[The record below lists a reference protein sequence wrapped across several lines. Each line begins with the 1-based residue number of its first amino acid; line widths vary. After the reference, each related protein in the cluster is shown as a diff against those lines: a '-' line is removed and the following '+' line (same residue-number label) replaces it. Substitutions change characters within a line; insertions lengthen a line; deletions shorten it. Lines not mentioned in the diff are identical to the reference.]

1 MSSVSVSTVGVSGRV
16 MFGLD
21 KMCKDYALE
30 LLSTICDARGVSV
43 DSLLEGVCFPR
54 LCSDALPLVKRN
66 AKDVVRKD
74 KVAKVAKLPIA
85 KVVLDVPS
93 VVLPFLGVLDGCCV
107 GVIRNH
113 NLYTQ
118 CPKLPK
124 VGDLCSK
131 CAKDE
136 SIGKFLGKITSRVV
150 GELEF
155 TVGAKLLK
163 VSSYVDVVKKLNI
176 AKDVAVAD
184 ALRFGWLLSDDYFE
198 EKEKV
203 RGRPKKEKVVEDDD
217 VKKCHRGRPKK
228 DKKVVS
234 CAEGDD
240 LIAKLVAEVSNEDAS
255 SSSPSVADDDEVIP
269 DNVAKVVAVS
279 VAPGKKTKSKKV
291 AVESK
296 TDAVVESKTDAVV
309 ESKTDAV
316 VELPVVVV
324 ESKPVVDAKK
334 APAPKKKET
343 KKSKVPSPVVVV
355 APVNVAS
362 LSSESESEEE
372 EVAKVVTVKKFEFE
386 GKRYK
391 LSSESILYDWDTDN
405 PVGYWNA
412 EKKCIDEYENSSEE
426 ESDEE

>member
-30 LLSTICDARGVSV
+30 LLKSICDVRGVSV
-43 DSLLEGVCFPR
+43 DSLLEGVCFPV
-54 LCSDALPLVKRN
+54 LCSDSLRKDTDVLR
-66 AKDVVRKD
+66 KDVRKE
-74 KVAKVAKLPIA
+74 KVSKLPSV
-85 KVVLDVPS
+85 KVVVEVPS
-93 VVLPFLGVLDGCCV
+93 VVLPFLGVLDGCCM

-155 TVGAKLLK
+155 NTGVKLVK
-163 VSSYVDVVKKLNI
+163 VSSYVDVVKKLSI

-234 CAEGDD
+234 CADGDD

-279 VAPGKKTKSKKV
+279 VAPGKKAVKSKKV
-291 AVESK
+291 V
-296 TDAVVESKTDAVV
+296 DVPVVAP
-309 ESKTDAV
+309 V
-316 VELPVVVV
+316 VELPVA

-334 APAPKKKET
+334 APKKKET
-343 KKSKVPSPVVVV
+343 KKSKIPSPVV

-362 LSSESESEEE
+362 LSSESESEEEE

-426 ESDEE
+426 ESDDE